1 MSIGKVL
8 AWKALV
14 TFPTKL
20 IMVTTI
26 TPEQHNAVKYF
37 LVTNA
42 MMTTLIV
49 TRHKKG
55 KNAVRPVAAVKT
67 ISQRERGSETHS
79 FNFFNLICC
88 LT

>member
-1 MSIGKVL
+1 
-8 AWKALV
+8 
-14 TFPTKL
+14 
-20 IMVTTI
+20 MVTT
-26 TPEQHNAVKYF
+26 
-37 LVTNA
+37 A

-49 TRHKKG
+49 TRQKG

-67 ISQRERGSETHS
+67 ISQKERGSETHS